1 MGENSQLLPFLCD
14 KKLPV
19 AFPSVQCSCVV
30 CPMEMPV
37 MHMFLSDAM
46 FGAAWLT
53 NSVLLLSD
61 GIVAQT

>member
-1 MGENSQLLPFLCD
+1 
-14 KKLPV
+14 
-19 AFPSVQCSCVV
+19 
-30 CPMEMPV
+30 